1 MATDSAVQAA
11 ADFAAS
17 ADGHHG
23 GAQGPLDL
31 VLIAVM
37 ISVVWLVVIRCVIYF
52 LRPGETSTHHIKR
65 RVLE

>member
-1 MATDSAVQAA
+1 MAIDSAVQAA
-11 ADFAAS
+11 SDFATS
-17 ADGHHG
+17 GVGHHG
-23 GAQGPLDL
+23 AAQGPFDL

-52 LRPGETSTHHIKR
+52 LRPGETSAHHIKR